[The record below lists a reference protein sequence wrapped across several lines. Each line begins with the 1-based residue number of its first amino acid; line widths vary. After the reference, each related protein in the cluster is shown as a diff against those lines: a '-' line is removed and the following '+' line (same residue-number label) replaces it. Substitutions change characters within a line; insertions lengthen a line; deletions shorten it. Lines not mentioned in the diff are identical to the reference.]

1 MNSVYNLLTKSM
13 KKYFTITRDALKKK
27 IDQESDFVLI
37 DVLGK
42 TSYAKRHLPG
52 AISID
57 AHEEDFIRQVE
68 RRVPDKDKEIIV
80 YCSSFSC
87 QLSPRASSKLIDE
100 GYKNVVDF
108 EGGLQDWEDAGYAFE
123 AK

>member
-1 MNSVYNLLTKSM
+1 M

-42 TSYAKRHLPG
+42 ISYAKRHLPG

-80 YCSSFSC
+80 YCASFSC
-87 QLSPRASSKLIDE
+87 QLSPTAASKLVDE
-100 GYKNVVDF
+100 GYTNVVDF
-108 EGGLQDWEDAGYAFE
+108 EGGLQDWEDSGYAFE